1 MNFSSFDMIIAFSL
15 GLFLG
20 ASCVFICFAAYIIK
34 KSKYEESVSQTVED
48 IGAVFSKSL
57 LIGLMKSIEDN

>member
-1 MNFSSFDMIIAFSL
+1 MSFSSLDMIIAFSL

-34 KSKYEESVSQTVED
+34 KSKYE
-48 IGAVFSKSL
+48 
-57 LIGLMKSIEDN
+57 DN